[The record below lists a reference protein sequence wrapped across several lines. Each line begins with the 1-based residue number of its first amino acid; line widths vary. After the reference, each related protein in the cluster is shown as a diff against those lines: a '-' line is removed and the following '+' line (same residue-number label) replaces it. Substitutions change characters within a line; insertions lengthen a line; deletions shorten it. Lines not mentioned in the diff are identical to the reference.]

1 MQLKK
6 RASKTPKELNQ
17 EIKIDQ
23 IRHGFVKVFM
33 RDGYAGASVDDI
45 SREAKTSKATMYK
58 YFPDKSYMFI
68 DMLEITMAQAFSGKA
83 FKRLLDEPPKVV
95 LAKILYD
102 LAEWSTSEPRPSLLR
117 LVVSEVERFPQGAQ
131 DYASG
136 IARNVTEPLKSI
148 IDKWIVA
155 GEIRHHNID
164 DSAFQLS
171 TLVMAQAQYP
181 IMLGLERF
189 DNAQLVRISNEAAE
203 LFLSRY
209 EI

>member
-1 MQLKK
+1 M
-6 RASKTPKELNQ
+6 TPKELNQ

-23 IRHGFVKVFM
+23 IRQGFVKVFM
-33 RDGYAGASVDDI
+33 RDGYSGASVDDI

-68 DMLEITMAQAFSGKA
+68 DMLEVTMAQAFSEQA
-83 FKRLLDEPPKVV
+83 FKRVQDETPKVA
-95 LAKILYD
+95 LPKILYD
-102 LAEWSTSEPRPSLLR
+102 LAMWATSDPRPNLLR

-131 DYASG
+131 DYASA
-136 IARNVTEPLKSI
+136 IVRNVAEPLKSI
-148 IDKWIVA
+148 IDKWIVN
-155 GEIRHHNID
+155 GEIKHHNID

-181 IMLGLERF
+181 IMLGLEKI

-203 LFLSRY
+203 LFLFRY
-209 EI
+209 GI